1 MVNGLIFDIQRHCT
15 EDGPGIRT
23 TVFLKGCVM
32 HCPWCQNPEGV
43 KPYKELVWYE
53 MRCIGALKCIKA
65 CPKEAL
71 TPTQKKLFIKRNS
84 CDACGKCVEACPSG
98 ALEVIGKYYT
108 VEEVFNIVSKDRIF
122 YEKSGGG
129 VTLSGG
135 EPSAQPEF
143 SLQLLQ
149 KMKQANIHAAIETCA
164 GTDWRILGPIVEV
177 TDLVILD
184 LKLMDEHK
192 HYNVLG
198 VPLERVLT
206 NALNIA
212 KSGKPMWVR
221 TPIIPRYTD
230 DEENIRRIARFI
242 KHNLPTVERYELLA
256 FNKACASK
264 YRRLDLAWE
273 LESENLIHEERME
286 KLADVARKEGIRVG
300 WLGIAAR

>member
-1 MVNGLIFDIQRHCT
+1 MIKGLIFNIQHHST

-32 HCPWCQNPEGV
+32 HCPWCQNPEGI
-43 KPYKELVWYE
+43 KRYKELVWYE
-53 MRCIGALKCIKA
+53 TRCIGALKCIKA
-65 CPKEAL
+65 CPKGAL
-71 TPTQKKLFIKRNS
+71 TLTPKKLVINRNS
-84 CDACGKCVEACPSG
+84 CDACGICVEACPSG

-108 VEEVFNIVSKDRIF
+108 VEEVFDIVSKDRIF

-149 KMKQANIHAAIETCA
+149 KLKQANIHTAIETCA

-177 TDLVILD
+177 TDLVIMD

-192 HYNVLG
+192 HYNILG

-256 FNKACASK
+256 FNNAAASK
-264 YRRLDLAWE
+264 YRRLDLVWE
-273 LESENLIHEERME
+273 LESEKLIPEERME
-286 KLADVARKEGIRVG
+286 KLADVARKEGIRVVWSG
-300 WLGIAAR
+300 VVAR